1 MSPVDLTDLE
11 AARLRLEELARRAM
25 DLAAGQGADQAEVSA
40 SLTTGLSVTVRRGE
54 VETLEHQRDRGFGVT
69 VYGLREDSGRVS
81 THPGHS
87 RMSMRSIS
95 GSVVRPTSTDDPSG
109 ATSNP
114 AISPGVS
121 ESLTASGASK
131 RISEADRRAIE

>member
-1 MSPVDLTDLE
+1 MNGEAEMEKTVARADTLAELRRLLGAKGCLE
-11 AARLRLEELARRAM
+11 
-25 DLAAGQGADQAEVSA
+25 GAD
-40 SLTTGLSVTVRRGE
+40 LP
-54 VETLEHQRDRGFGVT
+54 QRNRTDWSFLPATDPIAV
-69 VYGLREDSGRVS
+69 L
-81 THPGHS
+81 
-87 RMSMRSIS
+87 
-95 GSVVRPTSTDDPSG
+95 RPTSTDDPSG